1 MKKLIVLFSLVHF
14 CFLSFSFE
22 KLDTVLIA
30 DYIPGFNTT
39 KAINKGCNDLDCT
52 RSKIID
58 YVNKNKKYPSYAKKN
73 NITGRVVVQFTH
85 DKTGKI
91 KNIEIIKSA
100 NKYLNDEAVRLIKS
114 IPMLKQTSKN
124 KYQTVYKIPVIF
136 EINAGDK
143 ILSATKINFE
153 KWLVKGEFEKTT
165 DYIIRTSSV
174 NQSIK
179 FKELYEIEKSNAK
192 NNFLKNLEK
201 SKFQISEYN
210 ADNEFFI
217 IQLQHYPYFDL
228 TDSLSLNVPIEYAVE
243 FKENFNKLNKRNI
256 FYSSLTNLDADLIND
271 VFVLTKFRYIF
282 KGSSRRTKGIF
293 FDYDITN
300 EEDYFTTNYQP
311 NNFFDS
317 NEFIKENNYLDL
329 TTKEYLTKNLKNNRP
344 NKNRYALIIG
354 NENYSR
360 FQNNLQSDQD
370 VPFAINDANTFKTFA
385 IKIFGVKKENLFYL
399 SNATSAQINQ
409 EIDRIIKLVNLSG
422 DNAEL
427 IFYYAGHGFP
437 DYKSKTPYLIPIDV
451 TTSYLHNAISLDDL
465 YFKFS
470 NTKAKKVM
478 VFIDACF
485 SGGARESSLLVS
497 RGVKVNPKI
506 TNISKNLV
514 VFTATSNTQSALPFK
529 QQSHG
534 MFTFYLLKKLKE
546 TKGDITL
553 GELFD
558 YVKYN
563 VQNSSLKIN
572 LREQTP
578 NVIYSPAIENKWK
591 NWQVY

>member
-1 MKKLIVLFSLVHF
+1 MKKLIVLFSFVHF

-22 KLDTVLIA
+22 NLDTVLIT
-30 DYIPGFNTT
+30 DFIPEFNTT
-39 KAINKGCNDLDCT
+39 KAINKSCNDLDCT
-52 RSKIID
+52 KLKIID
-58 YVNKNKKYPSYAKKN
+58 FVNKNKRYPSVAKKN
-73 NITGRVVVQFTH
+73 NITGRVIVQFFH
-85 DKTGKI
+85 DKTGNI
-91 KNIEIIKSA
+91 KNIEIIKSV
-100 NKYLNDEAVRLIKS
+100 NKYLDDEAIRLIKS
-114 IPMLKQTSKN
+114 IPKLNQLSKSQ
-124 KYQTVYKIPVIF
+124 YPTYYKIPVIF
-136 EINAGDK
+136 ELNTRDK
-143 ILSATKINFE
+143 ILNATKKNLE
-153 KWLVKGEFEKTT
+153 NWLVKGEFEKTS
-165 DYIIRTSSV
+165 DYILRTSIV
-174 NQSIK
+174 NQEKK
-179 FKELYEIEKSNAK
+179 FNELYEVEKSFFK
-192 NNFLKNLEK
+192 KTFLKNLEK
-201 SKFQISEYN
+201 KKSEFQISEYN

-217 IQLQHYPYFDL
+217 IYYPNL
-228 TDSLSLNVPIEYAVE
+228 EVNDSLILNVPIQYAVE
-243 FKENFNKLNKRNI
+243 FKDNFKSILKSNLV
-256 FYSSLTNLDADLIND
+256 NLDADLLND
-271 VFVLTKFRYIF
+271 FFVLTQARFIF
-282 KGSSRRTKGIF
+282 KNGSRRTKGIY
-293 FDYDITN
+293 FDFDISDKEN
-300 EEDYFTTNYQP
+300 YYTTNYKP
-311 NNFFDS
+311 SNFFDS
-317 NEFIKENNYLDL
+317 NEFTVRNDYFDL
-329 TTKEYLTKNLKNNRP
+329 TSKEYLTRNLNNNRP

-360 FQNNLQSDQD
+360 FQNNLQSEQD

-385 IKIFGVKKENLFYL
+385 IKIFGVKKENLIYL
-399 SNATSAQINQ
+399 TNATAAQINQ

-422 DNAEL
+422 DNAEF

-437 DYKSKTPYLIPIDV
+437 DEKNKTPYLIPVDV
-451 TTSYLHNAISLDDL
+451 STSYLYNAISLDDL
-465 YFKFS
+465 YLKFS

-478 VFIDACF
+478 IFIDACF

-506 TNISKNLV
+506 TNVSKNLV

-563 VQNSSLKIN
+563 VQESSLKIN
-572 LREQTP
+572 SREQTP

>member
-1 MKKLIVLFSLVHF
+1 MKKAILLFSFIHF

-30 DYIPGFNTT
+30 EFIPEFNTT
-39 KAINKGCNDLDCT
+39 KAINKDCT
-52 RSKIID
+52 DRDCTKLKIID
-58 YVNKNKKYPSYAKKN
+58 YVNKNKKYPTVAKKN
-73 NITGRVVVQFTH
+73 NITGRVIVQFLH
-85 DKTGKI
+85 DKTGNVT
-91 KNIEIIKSA
+91 NIEIIQSV
-100 NKYLNDEAVRLIKS
+100 NRNLDSEAIRLIKS
-114 IPMLKQTSKN
+114 IPKLKQISKN
-124 KYQTVYKIPVIF
+124 QHPTYYKIPVIF
-136 EINAGDK
+136 ELNVGDK
-143 ILSATKINFE
+143 ILNATKKKLEN
-153 KWLVKGEFEKTT
+153 WLVKGEFEKTT
-165 DYIIRTSSV
+165 DYVLRTSIV
-174 NQSIK
+174 NQSKK
-179 FKELYEIEKSNAK
+179 FKELYEVEKSSLK
-192 NNFLKNLEK
+192 KIFVNNLVKRK
-201 SKFQISEYN
+201 SEFQISEYN

-217 IQLQHYPYFDL
+217 IKYPNSDL
-228 TDSLSLNVPIEYAVE
+228 NDSLILFVPIEYAVE
-243 FKENFNKLNKRNI
+243 FKENFKSILKSNMV
-256 FYSSLTNLDADLIND
+256 NLDADLVND
-271 VFVLTKFRYIF
+271 IFLLTKARFIL
-282 KGSSRRTKGIF
+282 KTSSRRTKGIY
-293 FDYDITN
+293 FDYDITDQGN
-300 EEDYFTTNYQP
+300 FFTTNYQP
-311 NNFFDS
+311 SNFFDS
-317 NEFIKENNYLDL
+317 NEFVIKNDYLDL
-329 TTKEYLTKNLKNNRP
+329 TSKEYLTKNLKNNRP
-344 NKNRYALIIG
+344 NKNRFALIIG
-354 NENYSR
+354 NENYSS
-360 FQNNLQSDQD
+360 FQNNLQSEQD

-399 SNATSAQINQ
+399 NNATSAQINQ
-409 EIDRIIKLVNLSG
+409 EIDRIIKLVNLRG
-422 DNAEL
+422 DNAEF

-437 DYKSKTPYLIPIDV
+437 DEKSKTPYLIPVDV
-451 TTSYLHNAISLDDL
+451 TTSYLYNAISLDDL
-465 YFKFS
+465 YLKLS

-506 TNISKNLV
+506 TNVSKNLV

-563 VQNSSLKIN
+563 VQESSLKIN
-572 LREQTP
+572 SREQTP